1 MNSSDAGRVSTTLNL
16 IDLSEPLLEHGVSMS
31 ENTGIKVIYENQ
43 VVRFILDRP
52 KQLNALND
60 NIRKVIATT
69 LNELMERPDIRLLVI
84 SGNGKS
90 FCSGAD
96 LKTTSYPK
104 VEGNWSTR
112 RNRTATWQRVLEQ
125 IERIPQVTIAS
136 MQGNVIGGG
145 ALLATACD
153 FRVIAKNAVLRIPE
167 LALGIPNVWNGT
179 PLLAREVGLPTARDW
194 VMTTRKVRA
203 EELKQT
209 GWAQRVAKDDELET
223 VTEELISELL
233 AVPAAALAMTR
244 SMTSA
249 LARSASGMSMGW
261 ADADLQQWALT
272 EEEYKE
278 TVQDYARKV
287 ASKSE

>member
-1 MNSSDAGRVSTTLNL
+1 MSADQGITVEYEEQLVRLV
-16 IDLSEPLLEHGVSMS
+16 LS
-31 ENTGIKVIYENQ
+31 
-43 VVRFILDRP
+43 RP

-60 NIRKVIATT
+60 DIRRVFATT

-84 SGNGKS
+84 SGEGKS

-104 VEGNWSTR
+104 VEGDWSTR

-125 IERIPQVTIAS
+125 LERIPQVTVAS
-136 MQGNVIGGG
+136 MRGHVIGGG

-153 FRVIAKNAVLRIPE
+153 FRVISDNVVFRIPE

-194 VMTTRKVRA
+194 VMTTRNVFA
-203 EELKQT
+203 DELKQS
-209 GWAQRVAKDDELET
+209 GWAQRVAVDDSLEALT
-223 VTEELISELL
+223 GELL
-233 AVPAAALAMTR
+233 KELLDVPAAALAMTR

-249 LARSASGMSMGW
+249 LGRSAAGMSLGW

-272 EEEYKE
+272 EDEYKE
-278 TVQDYARKV
+278 TVRSYARHITD
-287 ASKSE
+287 KSR

>member
-1 MNSSDAGRVSTTLNL
+1 
-16 IDLSEPLLEHGVSMS
+16 MS
-31 ENTGIKVIYENQ
+31 QGEGIKVVYDAQ
-43 VVRFILDRP
+43 VVRLILDRP

-60 NIRKVIATT
+60 DVRKVIAAT
-69 LNELMERPDIRLLVI
+69 LNDLMERPDIRLLVL
-84 SGNGKS
+84 SGEGKA

-104 VEGNWSTR
+104 VEGDWSTR
-112 RNRTATWQRVLEQ
+112 RNRTSTWQRVLEQ

-136 MQGNVIGGG
+136 MQGSVIGGG

-153 FRVIAKNAVLRIPE
+153 FRVITENVVLRIPE

-203 EELKQT
+203 DELKSS
-209 GWAQRVAKDDELET
+209 GWAQRLSADDKLDAT
-223 VTEELISELL
+223 TQTLVDELL
-233 AVPAAALAMTR
+233 AVPPAALAMTR

-249 LARSASGMSMGW
+249 LGRSAQGMAMGW

-272 EEEYKE
+272 EDEYKE
-278 TVQDYARKV
+278 TVRSYMRGIG
-287 ASKSE
+287 SKQE

>member
-1 MNSSDAGRVSTTLNL
+1 MSADQGITVEYEEQLVRLVLN
-16 IDLSEPLLEHGVSMS
+16 
-31 ENTGIKVIYENQ
+31 
-43 VVRFILDRP
+43 RP

-60 NIRKVIATT
+60 DIRRVFATT

-84 SGNGKS
+84 SGEGKS

-104 VEGNWSTR
+104 VEGDWSTR

-125 IERIPQVTIAS
+125 LERIPQVTVAS
-136 MQGNVIGGG
+136 MRGHVIGGG

-153 FRVIAKNAVLRIPE
+153 FRVISDNVVFRIPE

-194 VMTTRKVRA
+194 VMTTRNVFA
-203 EELKQT
+203 DELKQS
-209 GWAQRVAKDDELET
+209 GWAQRVAVDDSLEALT
-223 VTEELISELL
+223 GELL
-233 AVPAAALAMTR
+233 KELLDVPAAALAMTR

-249 LARSASGMSMGW
+249 LGRSAAGMSLGW

-272 EEEYKE
+272 EDEYKE
-278 TVQDYARKV
+278 TVRSYARHITD
-287 ASKSE
+287 KSR

>member
-1 MNSSDAGRVSTTLNL
+1 MAEVAG
-16 IDLSEPLLEHGVSMS
+16 IQ
-31 ENTGIKVIYENQ
+31 VIYDNA
-43 VVRFILDRP
+43 VVRLILDRP

-60 NIRKVIATT
+60 NVRQVIAAT
-69 LNELMERPDIRLLVI
+69 LNELMERPDIRLLVL

-104 VEGNWSTR
+104 VEGDWSTR

-125 IERIPQVTIAS
+125 LDRIPQVTIAS

-145 ALLATACD
+145 ALMATACD
-153 FRVIAKNAVLRIPE
+153 FRVITEDVVFRIPE

-203 EELKQT
+203 DELKQS
-209 GWAQRVAKDDELET
+209 GWAQRVAVNGELEATTQALVDEL
-223 VTEELISELL
+223 LSIP
-233 AVPAAALAMTR
+233 PASLAMTR
-244 SMTSA
+244 SLTSA
-249 LARSASGMSMGW
+249 LGRSASGMAMGW
-261 ADADLQQWALT
+261 ADADLQQWAFT

-278 TVQDYARKV
+278 TVRRYTKNVGDRTK
-287 ASKSE
+287 KSD

>member
-1 MNSSDAGRVSTTLNL
+1 
-16 IDLSEPLLEHGVSMS
+16 MS
-31 ENTGIKVIYENQ
+31 ENPGIEIVYNGP
-43 VVRFILDRP
+43 VVHLTLNRP

-60 NIRKVIATT
+60 DIRRELAVT
-69 LNELMERPDIRLLVI
+69 LNELMERPDIRLLVL
-84 SGNGKS
+84 SGAGKS

-104 VEGNWSTR
+104 VEGDWSTR
-112 RNRTATWQRVLEQ
+112 RNRTSTWQRVLEQ

-153 FRVIAKNAVLRIPE
+153 FRVISENVVLRIPE

-194 VMTTRKVRA
+194 VMTTRKVDSA
-203 EELKQT
+203 ELKQT
-209 GWAQRVAKDDELET
+209 GWAQRVCADDALET
-223 VTEELISELL
+223 MTDTLISELL
-233 AVPAAALAMTR
+233 AVPPAALAMTR

-249 LARSASGMSMGW
+249 LGRSASGMAMGW

-278 TVQDYARKV
+278 TVKQYARKV
-287 ASKSE
+287 GTKPE

>member
-1 MNSSDAGRVSTTLNL
+1 MSADQGITVEYEEQLVRLV
-16 IDLSEPLLEHGVSMS
+16 LS
-31 ENTGIKVIYENQ
+31 
-43 VVRFILDRP
+43 RP

-60 NIRKVIATT
+60 DIRRVIATT

-84 SGNGKS
+84 SGEGKS

-104 VEGNWSTR
+104 VEGDWSTR

-125 IERIPQVTIAS
+125 LERIPQVTVAS
-136 MQGNVIGGG
+136 MRGHVIGGG

-153 FRVIAKNAVLRIPE
+153 FRVISDNVVFRIPE

-194 VMTTRKVRA
+194 VMTTRNVFA
-203 EELKQT
+203 DELKQS
-209 GWAQRVAKDDELET
+209 GWAQRVAVDDSLEALT
-223 VTEELISELL
+223 GELL
-233 AVPAAALAMTR
+233 KELLDVPAAALAMTR

-249 LARSASGMSMGW
+249 LGRSAAGMSLGW

-272 EEEYKE
+272 EDEYKE
-278 TVQDYARKV
+278 TFRSYARHITD
-287 ASKSE
+287 KSR

>member
-1 MNSSDAGRVSTTLNL
+1 MTEYAGINISYDGPVVYLTLN
-16 IDLSEPLLEHGVSMS
+16 
-31 ENTGIKVIYENQ
+31 
-43 VVRFILDRP
+43 RP
-52 KQLNALND
+52 QQLNALND
-60 NIRKVIATT
+60 DIRRAIAAT
-69 LNELMERPDIRLLVI
+69 LNELMERPDVRLLVLA
-84 SGNGKS
+84 GEGKS

-104 VEGNWSTR
+104 VEGDWSTR

-125 IERIPQVTIAS
+125 IERIPQVTVAS

-153 FRVIAKNAVLRIPE
+153 FRVISTDVVLRIPE

-179 PLLAREVGLPTARDW
+179 PLLALEVGLPTARDW

-203 EELKQT
+203 PELKES
-209 GWAQRVAKDDELET
+209 GWAQRLAADDSLKAT
-223 VTEELISELL
+223 TQALIDELL

-249 LARSASGMSMGW
+249 LGRSAPGMALGW

-272 EEEYKE
+272 EEEYQE
-278 TVQDYARKV
+278 TVKRYARNVGTKNTD
-287 ASKSE
+287 SQ

>member
-1 MNSSDAGRVSTTLNL
+1 MSADQGITVEYEEQLVRLV
-16 IDLSEPLLEHGVSMS
+16 LS
-31 ENTGIKVIYENQ
+31 
-43 VVRFILDRP
+43 RP

-60 NIRKVIATT
+60 DIRRVIATT

-84 SGNGKS
+84 SGEGKS

-104 VEGNWSTR
+104 VEGDWSTR

-125 IERIPQVTIAS
+125 LERIPQVTVAS
-136 MQGNVIGGG
+136 MRGHVIGGG

-153 FRVIAKNAVLRIPE
+153 FRVISDNVVFRIPE

-194 VMTTRKVRA
+194 VMTTRNVFA
-203 EELKQT
+203 DELKQS
-209 GWAQRVAKDDELET
+209 GWAQRVAVDDSLEALT
-223 VTEELISELL
+223 GELL
-233 AVPAAALAMTR
+233 KELLDVPAAALAMTR

-249 LARSASGMSMGW
+249 LGRSAAGMSLGW

-272 EEEYKE
+272 EDEYKE
-278 TVQDYARKV
+278 TVRSYARHITD
-287 ASKSE
+287 KSR

>member
-1 MNSSDAGRVSTTLNL
+1 MSEDSSIDVVYDGPVIRLTLN
-16 IDLSEPLLEHGVSMS
+16 
-31 ENTGIKVIYENQ
+31 
-43 VVRFILDRP
+43 RP

-60 NIRKVIATT
+60 DIRRQIAAT
-69 LNELMERPDIRLLVI
+69 LNELMERPDIRLLVLT
-84 SGNGKS
+84 GAGKS

-104 VEGNWSTR
+104 VEGDWSTR
-112 RNRTATWQRVLEQ
+112 RNRTSTWQRLLEQ
-125 IERIPQVTIAS
+125 IERIPQVTIAA

-153 FRVIAKNAVLRIPE
+153 FRVISENVVLRIPE

-194 VMTTRKVRA
+194 VMTTRKVRSA
-203 EELKQT
+203 ELEQT
-209 GWAQRVAKDDELET
+209 GWAQRLCADAQLAATTDT
-223 VTEELISELL
+223 LIDELL
-233 AVPAAALAMTR
+233 AVPPAALAMTR

-249 LARSASGMSMGW
+249 LGRSASGMAMGW

-278 TVQDYARKV
+278 TVRQYARNV
-287 ASKSE
+287 GTKSE

>member
-1 MNSSDAGRVSTTLNL
+1 
-16 IDLSEPLLEHGVSMS
+16 MS
-31 ENTGIKVIYENQ
+31 QGEGIKVVYDAQ
-43 VVRFILDRP
+43 VVRLILDRP

-60 NIRKVIATT
+60 DVRKVIAAT
-69 LNELMERPDIRLLVI
+69 LNDLMERPDIRLLVL
-84 SGNGKS
+84 SGAGKS

-104 VEGNWSTR
+104 VEGDWSTR
-112 RNRTATWQRVLEQ
+112 RNRTSTWQRVLEQ

-136 MQGNVIGGG
+136 MQGSVIGGG

-153 FRVIAKNAVLRIPE
+153 FRVITENVVLRIPE

-203 EELKQT
+203 EELKSS
-209 GWAQRVAKDDELET
+209 GWAQRLSADDKLDAT
-223 VTEELISELL
+223 TQTLVDELL
-233 AVPAAALAMTR
+233 AVPPAALAMTR

-249 LARSASGMSMGW
+249 LGRSAQGMAMGW

-278 TVQDYARKV
+278 TVRSYMRGIG
-287 ASKSE
+287 SKSE

>member
-1 MNSSDAGRVSTTLNL
+1 MLN
-16 IDLSEPLLEHGVSMS
+16 PK
-31 ENTGIKVIYENQ
+31 GIKVVFEASL
-43 VVRFILDRP
+43 VRLVLDRP
-52 KQLNALND
+52 KQLNALNED
-60 NIRKVIATT
+60 IRQVFATT

-84 SGNGKS
+84 SGAGKS

-104 VEGNWSTR
+104 VEGDWSTR

-125 IERIPQVTIAS
+125 LDRIPQVTLAS

-153 FRVIAKNAVLRIPE
+153 FRIIEEDVVLRIPE

-203 EELKQT
+203 DELRQI
-209 GWAQRVAKDDELET
+209 GWAQRVAIKGKLDEVTAKLEQ
-223 VTEELISELL
+223 ELL
-233 AVPAAALAMTR
+233 AIPPASLAMTR
-244 SMTSA
+244 SLTSA
-249 LARSASGMSMGW
+249 LGRSASGMSMGW
-261 ADADLQQWALT
+261 ADADLQQWAFT
-272 EEEYKE
+272 EEEYRE
-278 TVQDYARKV
+278 TMRSYTQNIGAAK
-287 ASKSE
+287 KT

>member
-1 MNSSDAGRVSTTLNL
+1 MSADQGITVEYEEQLVRLVLN
-16 IDLSEPLLEHGVSMS
+16 
-31 ENTGIKVIYENQ
+31 
-43 VVRFILDRP
+43 RP

-60 NIRKVIATT
+60 DIRRVFATT

-84 SGNGKS
+84 SGEGKS

-104 VEGNWSTR
+104 VEGDWSTR

-125 IERIPQVTIAS
+125 LERIPQVTVAS
-136 MQGNVIGGG
+136 MRGHVIGGG

-153 FRVIAKNAVLRIPE
+153 FRVISDNVVFRIPE

-179 PLLAREVGLPTARDW
+179 PLLAREVGLPTASDW
-194 VMTTRKVRA
+194 VMTTRNVFA
-203 EELKQT
+203 DELKQS
-209 GWAQRVAKDDELET
+209 GWAQRVAVDDSLEALT
-223 VTEELISELL
+223 GELL
-233 AVPAAALAMTR
+233 KELLDVPAAALAMTR

-249 LARSASGMSMGW
+249 LGRSAAGMSLGW

-272 EEEYKE
+272 EDEYKE
-278 TVQDYARKV
+278 TVRSYARHITD
-287 ASKSE
+287 KSR

>member
-1 MNSSDAGRVSTTLNL
+1 
-16 IDLSEPLLEHGVSMS
+16 MS
-31 ENTGIKVIYENQ
+31 EHSGIRVIYDAS
-43 VVRFILDRP
+43 VVRLILDRP

-60 NIRKVIATT
+60 DVRKVISAT
-69 LNELMERPDIRLLVI
+69 LNELMERPDIRLLVLT
-84 SGNGKS
+84 GEGKS

-104 VEGNWSTR
+104 VEGDWSTR
-112 RNRTATWQRVLEQ
+112 RNRTSTWQRVLEQ

-136 MQGNVIGGG
+136 MQGHIIGGG

-153 FRVIAKNAVLRIPE
+153 FRVVAENAILRIPE

-194 VMTTRKVRA
+194 VMTTRRVA
-203 EELKQT
+203 ATELKES
-209 GWAQRVAKDDELET
+209 GWAQRLAANGELQE
-223 VTEELISELL
+223 VTQTLVDELL
-233 AVPAAALAMTR
+233 AVPAASLAMTR

-249 LARSASGMSMGW
+249 LGRSASGMALGW

-272 EEEYKE
+272 EEEYQQ
-278 TVQDYARKV
+278 TVKRYAKGV
-287 ASKSE
+287 GSKDS